1 MKSQRN
7 GSSRI
12 EERGDPAHPVGFKK
26 SSPLFYHSYQM
37 DSQSVLLEH
46 FLLGFRYSYSSSAQT
61 LKNSRSKK
69 SVLMAKNN
77 PHKVAAT
84 IHRNASLEI
93 TTSELLIHSN
103 YIAYEKVG
111 IKNKLY
117 KLIHHSERIPS

>member
-1 MKSQRN
+1 
-7 GSSRI
+7 
-12 EERGDPAHPVGFKK
+12 
-26 SSPLFYHSYQM
+26 
-37 DSQSVLLEH
+37 
-46 FLLGFRYSYSSSAQT
+46 
-61 LKNSRSKK
+61 
-69 SVLMAKNN
+69 MAKNN

-111 IKNKLY
+111 IKNKLC